1 MKHLDKING
10 IFFYLIAMV
19 LSLHFLGHD
28 ALAAE
33 KSSNWR
39 PTYDLILR
47 WINFGIIAFV
57 IVKYGKTP
65 IMNFLRGQKEKL
77 AQEINRLENEKEDA
91 KAKIKETLKAVDESE
106 IRFSELKDRIVQQG
120 EKKKTEIIESAQ
132 IQSKMMLEDAK
143 RRIGTHFL
151 QAKNEFR
158 AELIDRA
165 MDMAIKRLPSEITS
179 EDNDKFTR
187 LFLESTSTE

>member
-1 MKHLDKING
+1 MKYMDKIG
-10 IFFYLIAMV
+10 GKFFYLIAIV

-33 KSSNWR
+33 KSSGWR
-39 PTYDLILR
+39 PMYDLILR
-47 WINFGIIAFV
+47 WINFGIIAFL

-65 IMNFLRGQKEKL
+65 IMNFLRGQKDKL
-77 AQEINRLENEKEDA
+77 AQEINQLENEKEDA
-91 KAKIKETLKAVDESE
+91 NAKIKEALKTVDESE
-106 IRFSELKDRIVQQG
+106 VRFSELKDRIIQQG

-132 IQSKMMLEDAK
+132 NQSKMMLEDSK
-143 RRIGTHFL
+143 RRIDTYFL
-151 QAKNEFR
+151 QAKNEFK

-165 MDMAIKRLPSEITS
+165 MDMAMEQLPREVTP

>member
-1 MKHLDKING
+1 MKYSDKIG
-10 IFFYLIAMV
+10 GKFFYLIVIV

-33 KSSNWR
+33 KSISWR
-39 PTYDLILR
+39 PIYDLILR
-47 WINFGIIAFV
+47 WINFGIIAFLV
-57 IVKYGKTP
+57 VKYGKTP
-65 IMNFLRGQKEKL
+65 MMNFLRGQKDKL

-106 IRFSELKDRIVQQG
+106 VRFSELKDRIIQQG

-132 IQSKMMLEDAK
+132 NQSKMMLEDGK
-143 RRIGTHFL
+143 RRINTYFL

-158 AELIDRA
+158 DELIDKA
-165 MDMAIKRLPSEITS
+165 MDMAMERLPREITP

-187 LFLESTSTE
+187 LFIENALAE

>member
-1 MKHLDKING
+1 MKYMDKIG
-10 IFFYLIAMV
+10 GKFFYLIAIV

-33 KSSNWR
+33 KSSGWR
-39 PTYDLILR
+39 PMYDLSLR
-47 WINFGIIAFV
+47 WINFGIIAFL

-65 IMNFLRGQKEKL
+65 IMNFLRGQKDKL
-77 AQEINRLENEKEDA
+77 EQEINQLENEKEDA
-91 KAKIKETLKAVDESE
+91 KAKIKETLKTVDESE
-106 IRFSELKDRIVQQG
+106 VRFSELKDRIIQQG

-132 IQSKMMLEDAK
+132 NQSKMMLEDGK
-143 RRIGTHFL
+143 RRIDTYFL

-165 MDMAIKRLPSEITS
+165 MDMAMERLPREVTP

-187 LFLESTSTE
+187 LFLGSTSTE

>member
-1 MKHLDKING
+1 MKYMDKIG
-10 IFFYLIAMV
+10 GKFFYLIAIV

-33 KSSNWR
+33 KSSGWR
-39 PTYDLILR
+39 PIYDLIFR
-47 WINFGIIAFV
+47 WINFGIIVFL

-65 IMNFLRGQKEKL
+65 IMNFLRGQKDKL
-77 AQEINRLENEKEDA
+77 AQEINQLENEKEDA
-91 KAKIKETLKAVDESE
+91 KAKIKETLKTVDESE
-106 IRFSELKDRIVQQG
+106 VRFSELKDRIIQQG

-132 IQSKMMLEDAK
+132 NQSKMMLEDSK
-143 RRIGTHFL
+143 RRIDTYFL
-151 QAKNEFR
+151 QAKNEFK

-165 MDMAIKRLPSEITS
+165 MDMAMERLPREVTP

-187 LFLESTSTE
+187 LFLGSTSTE

>member
-1 MKHLDKING
+1 MKHMDKING

-33 KSSNWR
+33 KSNSWR
-39 PTYDLILR
+39 PMYDLILR

-65 IMNFLRGQKEKL
+65 IMNFLRGQKDKL
-77 AQEINRLENEKEDA
+77 AQEINQLENEKKDA
-91 KAKIKETLKAVDESE
+91 TAKVMETLKSVDESE
-106 IRFSELKDRIVQQG
+106 VRFADLKDRIIQQG

-132 IQSKMMLEDAK
+132 NQSKMMLEDAK
-143 RRIGTHFL
+143 RRIDSHFL
-151 QAKNEFR
+151 QAKNEFK
-158 AELIDRA
+158 AELIDIA
-165 MDMAIKRLPSEITS
+165 MDMAMERLPEVITP

-187 LFLESTSTE
+187 LFLDSTSK

>member
-1 MKHLDKING
+1 MKYMDKIG
-10 IFFYLIAMV
+10 GKFFYLIAIV

-33 KSSNWR
+33 KSSGWR
-39 PTYDLILR
+39 PMYDLILR
-47 WINFGIIAFV
+47 WINFGIIAFL

-65 IMNFLRGQKEKL
+65 IMNFLRGQKDKL
-77 AQEINRLENEKEDA
+77 AQEINQLENEKEDA
-91 KAKIKETLKAVDESE
+91 KAKIKETLKTVDESE
-106 IRFSELKDRIVQQG
+106 VRFSELKDRIIQQG

-132 IQSKMMLEDAK
+132 NQSKMMLEDSK
-143 RRIGTHFL
+143 RRIDTYFL
-151 QAKNEFR
+151 QAKNEFK

-165 MDMAIKRLPSEITS
+165 MDMAMEQLPREVTP

>member
-1 MKHLDKING
+1 MKHLDKTGG
-10 IFFYLIAMV
+10 IFFYLIAIV

-28 ALAAE
+28 ALSAE

-47 WINFGIIAFV
+47 YINFGIIVFV

-65 IMNFLRGQKEKL
+65 IMNFLRGQKDKL
-77 AQEINRLENEKEDA
+77 AKEINRLENEKEEA

-106 IRFSELKDRIVQQG
+106 VRFSELKDRIIRQG
-120 EKKKTEIIESAQ
+120 EKKKAEIIESAQ
-132 IQSKMMLEDAK
+132 NHSKMMLEDAK
-143 RRIGTHFL
+143 RRISIHFL
-151 QAKNEFR
+151 HAKDELR

-165 MDMAIKRLPSEITS
+165 MDMALERLPMEITP
-179 EDNDKFTR
+179 EDNDKLTR
-187 LFLESTSTE
+187 LFLESSLTE

>member
-1 MKHLDKING
+1 MKHMNKLGG

-19 LSLHFLGHD
+19 LSLNFLGHD

-33 KSSNWR
+33 KTSGWR
-39 PTYDLILR
+39 PMYDLILR
-47 WINFGIIAFV
+47 WLNFGIIAFV

-65 IMNFLRGQKEKL
+65 IMNFLRGQKDKL

-106 IRFSELKDRIVQQG
+106 TRFSELKDRIIQQG
-120 EKKKTEIIESAQ
+120 EKKKLEIIASAQ
-132 IQSKMMLEDAK
+132 NQSKMMLEDAK
-143 RRIGTHFL
+143 RRVDTHFL

-165 MDMAIKRLPSEITS
+165 MDMAMERLPKEITPD
-179 EDNDKFTR
+179 DNDKFTR
-187 LFLESTSTE
+187 LFLESSLTE

>member
-1 MKHLDKING
+1 MKHLDKIGG
-10 IFFYLIAMV
+10 IFFYLIAIA

-39 PTYDLILR
+39 STYDLILR
-47 WINFGIIAFV
+47 WINFGIIIFV

-65 IMNFLRGQKEKL
+65 IMNFLRGQKGKL

-91 KAKIKETLKAVDESE
+91 KAKIKKTLKAVDESE
-106 IRFSELKDRIVQQG
+106 VRFSELKDRIIQQG
-120 EKKKTEIIESAQ
+120 EKKKAEIIESAQ
-132 IQSKMMLEDAK
+132 NHSKMMIEDAK
-143 RRIGTHFL
+143 RRIGIHFL
-151 QAKNEFR
+151 QAKDEFR
-158 AELIDRA
+158 AELIDKA
-165 MDMAIKRLPSEITS
+165 MDMALERLPKEITL

-187 LFLESTSTE
+187 LFLESSLTE

>member
-1 MKHLDKING
+1 MKYVDKIG
-10 IFFYLIAMV
+10 GKFFYLIAIV

-33 KSSNWR
+33 KSSSWR
-39 PTYDLILR
+39 PMYDLIFR

-65 IMNFLRGQKEKL
+65 IMNFLRGQKNKL

-106 IRFSELKDRIVQQG
+106 VRFSELKDRIIQQG
-120 EKKKTEIIESAQ
+120 EKKKAEIIESAQ
-132 IQSKMMLEDAK
+132 NHSKMMLEDAK
-143 RRIGTHFL
+143 RRIGIHFL
-151 QAKNEFR
+151 HAENEFK

-165 MDMAIKRLPSEITS
+165 MDMAMERLPGEITP

-187 LFLESTSTE
+187 VFLDSTLI

>member
-1 MKHLDKING
+1 MKYMDKIG
-10 IFFYLIAMV
+10 GKFFYLIAIV

-33 KSSNWR
+33 KSSGWR
-39 PTYDLILR
+39 PMYDLILR
-47 WINFGIIAFV
+47 WINFGIIAFL

-65 IMNFLRGQKEKL
+65 IMNFLRGQKDKL
-77 AQEINRLENEKEDA
+77 AQEINQLENEKEDA
-91 KAKIKETLKAVDESE
+91 KAKIKETLKTVDESE
-106 IRFSELKDRIVQQG
+106 VRFSELKDRIIQQG

-132 IQSKMMLEDAK
+132 NQSKMMLEDGK
-143 RRIGTHFL
+143 RRIDTYFL
-151 QAKNEFR
+151 QAKNEFK

-165 MDMAIKRLPSEITS
+165 MDMAMERLPREVTP

-187 LFLESTSTE
+187 LFLGSTSTE

>member
-1 MKHLDKING
+1 MKHMDKIG
-10 IFFYLIAMV
+10 GKFFYLIAIV

-33 KSSNWR
+33 KSSGWR
-39 PTYDLILR
+39 PMYDLSLR
-47 WINFGIIAFV
+47 WINFGIIAFL

-65 IMNFLRGQKEKL
+65 IMNFLRGQKDKL
-77 AQEINRLENEKEDA
+77 EQEINQLENEKEDA
-91 KAKIKETLKAVDESE
+91 KAKIKETLKTVDESE
-106 IRFSELKDRIVQQG
+106 VRFSELKDRIIQQG

-132 IQSKMMLEDAK
+132 HQSKMMLEDGK
-143 RRIGTHFL
+143 RRIDTYFL

-165 MDMAIKRLPSEITS
+165 MDMAMERLPREVTP